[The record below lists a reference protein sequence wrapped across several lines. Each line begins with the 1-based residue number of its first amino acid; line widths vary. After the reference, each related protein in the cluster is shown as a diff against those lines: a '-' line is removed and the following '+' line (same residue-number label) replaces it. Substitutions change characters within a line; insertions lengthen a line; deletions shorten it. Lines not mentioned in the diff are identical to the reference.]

1 MDPILTPALI
11 GAGTNILGGLLGGM
25 GAQSAQEADA
35 QLRKEMM
42 ERQIAEQ
49 RQAYSDVSPTYQPYM
64 DAGQQGLAGLSELG
78 RTAGQY
84 DFTPEQFQYGKTTQD
99 FLDPSM
105 DFQQDQMRRQL
116 EASSAMGGNLLS
128 GGALKELQGRGAQLA
143 QTDYANADQRMM
155 NDKRF
160 AYGSFMDNANARR
173 QALQQGFQ
181 NRMGIANQQAGLG
194 QFGTSGNAN
203 ARIGVGNNIGSAI
216 GNQINPM
223 AGNAQVGASAPYMM
237 GQGVLNSLVNK
248 DTMGALGQY
257 MTPQGQARPMS
268 NDPMADYYRTQGGI
282 PSGNVNTGGY

>member
-1 MDPILTPALI
+1 MDPVLTPALI

-25 GAQSAQEADA
+25 GAQEAQEADA
-35 QLRKEMM
+35 RLRKQMM

-49 RQAYSDVSPTYQPYM
+49 RQAYSDVAPTYQGYM
-64 DAGQQGLAGLSELG
+64 DAGQQGLAGLAELG
-78 RTAGQY
+78 RTAGEY

-105 DFQQDQMRRQL
+105 DFQQDQMRRQV
-116 EASSAMGGNLLS
+116 EASQAMGGGLLS

-143 QTDYANADQRMM
+143 QTDYANANQRMM

-181 NRMGIANQQAGLG
+181 NRMGVAGQQTGLG
-194 QFGTSGNAN
+194 QYGTSGNAQ
-203 ARIGVGNNIGSAI
+203 ARMQVGSNVGSAI
-216 GNQINPM
+216 GQQINPM
-223 AGNAQVGASAPYMM
+223 AQGAQVQAGAPYMM

-257 MTPQGQARPMS
+257 MTPQGS
-268 NDPMADYYRTQGGI
+268 SV
-282 PSGNVNTGGY
+282 PSGNVNPQEAYYRGFK

>member
-1 MDPILTPALI
+1 MDPVLTPALI

-25 GAQSAQEADA
+25 GAQEAQEADA
-35 QLRKEMM
+35 RARREMM

-49 RQAYSDVSPTYQPYM
+49 RQAYSDVAPTYQGYM
-64 DAGQQGLAGLSELG
+64 DAGQQGLAGLAELG
-78 RTAGQY
+78 RTAGEY

-128 GGALKELQGRGAQLA
+128 GGTLKELQSRGAQLA
-143 QTDYANADQRMM
+143 QTDFANADQRMM

-181 NRMGIANQQAGLG
+181 NRMGVAGQQTGLG
-194 QFGTSGNAN
+194 QYGTSGNAQ
-203 ARIGVGNNIGSAI
+203 ARMQVGSNVGSAI
-216 GNQINPM
+216 GQQINPM
-223 AGNAQVGASAPYMM
+223 AQGAQVQAGAPYMM

-257 MTPQGQARPMS
+257 LTPQGTS
-268 NDPMADYYRTQGGI
+268 V
-282 PSGNVNTGGY
+282 PSGNVDPQEAYYKGFK

>member
-1 MDPILTPALI
+1 MDPVLTPALI

-25 GAQSAQEADA
+25 GAQEAQEADA
-35 QLRKEMM
+35 RARREMM

-49 RQAYSDVSPTYQPYM
+49 RQAYSDVAPTYQGYM
-64 DAGQQGLAGLSELG
+64 DAGQEGLAGLAELG
-78 RTAGQY
+78 RTAGEY

-116 EASSAMGGNLLS
+116 EASQAMGGNLLS
-128 GGALKELQGRGAQLA
+128 GGALKELQSRGAQLA
-143 QTDYANADQRMM
+143 QTDFANADQRMM

-181 NRMGIANQQAGLG
+181 NRMGVAGQQTGLG
-194 QFGTSGNAN
+194 QYGTSGNAQ
-203 ARIGVGNNIGSAI
+203 ARMQVGSNVGSAI
-216 GNQINPM
+216 GQQINPM
-223 AGNAQVGASAPYMM
+223 AQGAQVGASAPYMM

-257 MTPQGQARPMS
+257 LTPQGTS
-268 NDPMADYYRTQGGI
+268 V
-282 PSGNVNTGGY
+282 PSGNVDPQEAYYRGFK

>member
-1 MDPILTPALI
+1 MDPLTIAGI
-11 GAGTNILGGLLGGM
+11 GMGVNALGGLLGGM
-25 GAQSAQEADA
+25 GAQEAQEADA
-35 QLRKEMM
+35 RLRKQMM

-49 RQAYSDVSPTYQPYM
+49 RQAYSDVAPTYQGYM
-64 DAGQQGLAGLSELG
+64 DAGQEGLAGLAELG

-116 EASSAMGGNLLS
+116 EASQAMGGNLLS
-128 GGALKELQGRGAQLA
+128 GGTLKELQSRGAQLA
-143 QTDYANADQRMM
+143 QTDFANADQRMM

-181 NRMGIANQQAGLG
+181 NRMGVAGQQTGLG
-194 QFGTSGNAN
+194 QYGTSGNAQ
-203 ARIGVGNNIGSAI
+203 ARMQVGSNVGSAI
-216 GNQINPM
+216 GQQINPM
-223 AGNAQVGASAPYMM
+223 AQGAQVGAAAPYMM

-257 MTPQGQARPMS
+257 LTPQGTS
-268 NDPMADYYRTQGGI
+268 V
-282 PSGNVNTGGY
+282 PSGNVDPQEAYYRGFK

>member
-1 MDPILTPALI
+1 MDPVLTPALI

-25 GAQSAQEADA
+25 GAQEAQEADA
-35 QLRKEMM
+35 RARREMM

-49 RQAYSDVSPTYQPYM
+49 RQAYSDVAPTYQGYM
-64 DAGQQGLAGLSELG
+64 DAGQQGLAGLAELG
-78 RTAGQY
+78 RTAGEY

-105 DFQQDQMRRQL
+105 DLQQDQMRRQL

-128 GGALKELQGRGAQLA
+128 GGTLKELQSRGAQLA

-181 NRMGIANQQAGLG
+181 NRLGVAGQQTGLG
-194 QFGTSGNAN
+194 QYGTSGNAQ
-203 ARIGVGNNIGSAI
+203 ARMQVGSNVGSAI
-216 GNQINPM
+216 GQQINPM
-223 AGNAQVGASAPYMM
+223 AQGAQVGAAAPYMM

-257 MTPQGQARPMS
+257 LTPQGTS
-268 NDPMADYYRTQGGI
+268 V
-282 PSGNVNTGGY
+282 PSGNVDPQEAYYRGFK

>member
-1 MDPILTPALI
+1 MDPVLTPALI

-25 GAQSAQEADA
+25 GAQEAQEADA
-35 QLRKEMM
+35 RLRKQMM

-49 RQAYSDVSPTYQPYM
+49 RQAYSDVAPTYQGYM
-64 DAGQQGLAGLSELG
+64 DAGQQGLAGLAELG
-78 RTAGQY
+78 RTAGEY

-128 GGALKELQGRGAQLA
+128 GGTLKELQSRGAQLA
-143 QTDYANADQRMM
+143 QTDFANADQRMM

-173 QALQQGFQ
+173 QSLQQGFQ
-181 NRMGIANQQAGLG
+181 NRMGVAGQQTGLG
-194 QFGTSGNAN
+194 QYGTSGNAQ
-203 ARIGVGNNIGSAI
+203 ARMQVGSNVGSAI
-216 GNQINPM
+216 GQQINPM
-223 AGNAQVGASAPYMM
+223 AQGAQVQAGAPYMM

-257 MTPQGQARPMS
+257 MTPQGS
-268 NDPMADYYRTQGGI
+268 SV
-282 PSGNVNTGGY
+282 PSGNVNPQEAYYRGFK

>member
-1 MDPILTPALI
+1 MDPVLTPALI

-25 GAQSAQEADA
+25 GAQEAQEADA
-35 QLRKEMM
+35 RLRKQMM

-49 RQAYSDVSPTYQPYM
+49 RQAYSDVAPTYQGYM
-64 DAGQQGLAGLSELG
+64 DAGQQGLAGLAELG
-78 RTAGQY
+78 RTAGEY

-116 EASSAMGGNLLS
+116 EASQAMGGNLLS
-128 GGALKELQGRGAQLA
+128 GGTLKELQSRGAQLA
-143 QTDYANADQRMM
+143 QTDFANADQRMM

-181 NRMGIANQQAGLG
+181 NRMGVAGQQTGLG
-194 QFGTSGNAN
+194 QYGTSGNAQ
-203 ARIGVGNNIGSAI
+203 ARMQVGSNVGSAI
-216 GNQINPM
+216 GQQINPM
-223 AGNAQVGASAPYMM
+223 AQGAQVGASAPYMM

-257 MTPQGQARPMS
+257 LTPQGTS
-268 NDPMADYYRTQGGI
+268 V
-282 PSGNVNTGGY
+282 PSGNVDPQEAYYRGFK

>member
-11 GAGTNILGGLLGGM
+11 GAGSNLLGGM
-25 GAQSAQEADA
+25 LGNFGAQSAQEADA
-35 QLRKEMM
+35 QLRKQMM

-49 RQAYSDVSPTYQPYM
+49 RQAYGDVAPTYKPYM
-64 DAGQQGLAGLSELG
+64 DAGQTGLSGLSDLAQN
-78 RTAGQY
+78 AGQY
-84 DFTPEQFQYGKTTQD
+84 DYTPEQFQYGKTTQD

-105 DFQQDQMRRQL
+105 NFQQDQMRRQL

-128 GGALKELQGRGAQLA
+128 GGALKELQNRGAQLA

-181 NRMGIANQQAGLG
+181 NRLGVANQQTGLG

-203 ARIGVGNNIGSAI
+203 ARMQVGSNIGSAI

-223 AGNAQVGASAPYMM
+223 AQGAQVGASAPYMM

-257 MTPQGQARPMS
+257 LTPQGTGTTTDNMR
-268 NDPMADYYRTQGGI
+268 NMANIGASVAQ
-282 PSGNVNTGGY
+282 GNVNTRGY

>member
-49 RQAYSDVSPTYQPYM
+49 RQAYGDISPTYQPYM
-64 DAGQQGLAGLSELG
+64 DVGQQGLAGLSELG

-84 DFTPEQFQYGKTTQD
+84 DFTPSEFAYNKTTQD

-105 DFQQDQMRRQL
+105 DFQQDQMLRQL
-116 EASSAMGGNLLS
+116 EASSAMRGNLLS
-128 GGALKELQGRGAQLA
+128 GGALKELQSRGAQLA

-181 NRMGIANQQAGLG
+181 NRMGIAGQQAGLG

-203 ARIGVGNNIGSAI
+203 ARIGVGNNVGSAI

-223 AGNAQVGASAPYMM
+223 AQGAQVGASAPYMM

-257 MTPQGQARPMS
+257 MTPQGQARPIS

-282 PSGNVNTGGY
+282 PSGNVNTGRP